1 MPGRLLHCPATL
13 TSIPCRLLPLCAGTP
28 LSGALQDRTQAFMTT
43 NTLSALAEPL
53 DAVAPRPRIGELLVQ
68 AGKLSARDL
77 ERALS
82 AQQEMGGMLGR
93 VLVRLGLVS
102 DTDVARA
109 LSSQLDIPL
118 LPADG
123 FPDLMPE
130 VEGILPEFLHTNAV
144 YPLYLEDGQL
154 HVAMAVPQ
162 DAFVVKAL
170 HLATGYTI
178 RPHLALESEIEK
190 ALAEPVEEAPEDED
204 DGFGDGQ
211 DGGDFVE
218 HLKDL
223 ASEAPVIRLVNT
235 IIGRV
240 IDLRASD
247 IHLEPFD
254 DGLHVRYRVDGVI
267 HPGELV
273 PPRLSAAVNSR
284 VKLLAHLDIAERR
297 LPQDG
302 RIKTRVKGRELDLR
316 VSTVPT
322 VHGESVV
329 MRVLDRASVRLE
341 LEKMGFEKDTLERFN
356 ALLARPHGIL
366 LVTGPT
372 GSGKT
377 TTLYAALA
385 KIDASAQKIITVED
399 PVEYQL
405 EGINQIQ
412 VHSQINL
419 TFANALR
426 SILRQ
431 DPDIIMIGEMRDG
444 ETAQIAVQ
452 SALTGHLVLSTLHT
466 NTAAGAVIRMQ
477 DMGVEPYLIT
487 SAVNGVLAQRLV
499 RTLCGHCKEAY
510 EPGPE
515 VRSSTGLSRFC
526 AATQPIYRA
535 VGCEHCRQSGY
546 RGRTGIHELLVLDEP
561 MRRAII
567 EGRDANILN
576 GIAAQSGMLSLYED
590 GLRKVAAG
598 HTTLDELARVTQ
610 DQSDA

>member
-1 MPGRLLHCPATL
+1 MCIR
-13 TSIPCRLLPLCAGTP
+13 
-28 LSGALQDRTQAFMTT
+28 DR
-43 NTLSALAEPL
+43 
-53 DAVAPRPRIGELLVQ
+53 R
-68 AGKLSARDL
+68 
-77 ERALS
+77 
-82 AQQEMGGMLGR
+82 
-93 VLVRLGLVS
+93 
-102 DTDVARA
+102 
-109 LSSQLDIPL
+109 
-118 LPADG
+118 
-123 FPDLMPE
+123 
-130 VEGILPEFLHTNAV
+130 
-144 YPLYLEDGQL
+144 
-154 HVAMAVPQ
+154 
-162 DAFVVKAL
+162 KAL
-170 HLATGYTI
+170 RLATGLQI
-178 RPHLALESEIEK
+178 NAFIALPSDIEK
-190 ALAEPVEEAPEDED
+190 ALAQPLNEPGAADAGANLD
-204 DGFGDGQ
+204 DDS
-211 DGGDFVE
+211 GDFVE
-218 HLKDL
+218 HLRDL
-223 ASEAPVIRLVNT
+223 ASEAPVIRLVNQ

-240 IDLRASD
+240 IELRASD

-267 HPGELV
+267 HASELV
-273 PPRLSAAVNSR
+273 PPKHSAAVSSR

-329 MRVLDRASVRLE
+329 MRVLDRASVRFSLE
-341 LEKMGFEKDTLERFN
+341 QMGFEADTLARFN

-377 TTLYAALA
+377 TTLYAALS
-385 KIDASAQKIITVED
+385 KLDSTTQKIINVED

-412 VHSQINL
+412 VHTQIGL

-477 DMGVEPYLIT
+477 DMGVERYLIT
-487 SAVNGVLAQRLV
+487 SAVNGVLSQRLV
-499 RTLCGHCKEAY
+499 RTLCGHCKEAVTPSA
-510 EPGPE
+510 EIL
-515 VRSSTGLSRFC
+515 RTSGLGRYLQ
-526 AATQPIYRA
+526 AGQPIYRA
-535 VGCEHCRQSGY
+535 RGCAQCRDTGY
-546 RGRTGIHELLVLDEP
+546 LGRTGIHELLVLDEA

-567 EGRDANILN
+567 EGKDASELH
-576 GIAAQSGMLSLYED
+576 ALAVRSGMLTLHDD

-598 HTTLDELARVTQ
+598 TTCLEELMRVTQ
-610 DQSDA
+610 EAGDG

>member
-1 MPGRLLHCPATL
+1 LDGWDAHDSRGLRRRATL
-13 TSIPCRLLPLCAGTP
+13 SPILCSPLAFSPIGLSFQIIMTIQTLIPPVVVQGDA
-28 LSGALQDRTQAFMTT
+28 
-43 NTLSALAEPL
+43 ALAPPKL
-53 DAVAPRPRIGELLVQ
+53 GELLVQ

-82 AQQEMGGMLGR
+82 AQLEMGGMLGR
-93 VLVRLGLVS
+93 VVVRLGLVS
-102 DTDVARA
+102 DVDVAKA
-109 LSSQLDIPL
+109 LSSQLKLDFV
-118 LPADG
+118 AANG

-130 VEGILPEFLHTNAV
+130 VEGLIPAFLHANAV
-144 YPLYLEDGQL
+144 FPLRLDGREL

-170 HLATGYTI
+170 RLATGFTI
-178 RPHLALESEIEK
+178 RPHLALESDIEK
-190 ALAEPVEEAPEDED
+190 ALAEPVEEAPEDD
-204 DGFGDGQ
+204 DGFGDSL

-240 IDLRASD
+240 TDLRASD

-254 DGLHVRYRVDGVI
+254 DGLRVRYRVDGVI
-267 HPGELV
+267 HMGELV
-273 PPRLSAAVNSR
+273 PPRLSAAVSSR

-329 MRVLDRASVRLE
+329 MRVLDRASVRLN
-341 LEKMGFEKDTLERFN
+341 LDTMGFEQDTLARFN
-356 ALLARPHGIL
+356 TLLARPHGIL

-377 TTLYAALA
+377 TTLYAALS
-385 KIDASAQKIITVED
+385 KIDAKSNKIITVED

-412 VHSQINL
+412 VHPQINL

-477 DMGVEPYLIT
+477 DMGVESYLIT
-487 SAVNGVLAQRLV
+487 SSVNGVLAQRLL
-499 RTLCGHCKEAY
+499 RTLCSHCKEPY
-510 EPGPE
+510 EPGRE
-515 VRSSTGLSRFC
+515 VRQSTGLARFC
-526 AATQPIYRA
+526 PSDRLIYRA

-546 RGRTGIHELLVLDEP
+546 RGRTGIHELFVLDEP

-567 EGRDANILN
+567 EGLDANALN
-576 GIAAQSGMLSLYED
+576 TLAAGSGMLSLFED

-598 HTTLDELARVTQ
+598 VTTLDELARVTQ

>member
-1 MPGRLLHCPATL
+1 MRNRIPVPPS
-13 TSIPCRLLPLCAGTP
+13 TSIDMTP
-28 LSGALQDRTQAFMTT
+28 NVSP
-43 NTLSALAEPL
+43 ALAEPTL
-53 DAVAPRPRIGELLVQ
+53 HPEVQRPRIGDLLVQ

-77 ERALS
+77 ERALA
-82 AQQEMGGMLGR
+82 AQEEMGNMLGR
-93 VLVRLGLVS
+93 VMVQLGLVS
-102 DTDVARA
+102 EIDVAQV
-109 LSSQLDIPL
+109 LSRQLGVNLVAASD
-118 LPADG
+118 

-130 VEGILPEFLHTNAV
+130 IQGLQLGFLQTNAV
-144 YPLYLEDGQL
+144 YPLRQEADVL

-162 DAFVVKAL
+162 DAFVLKGL
-170 HLATGYTI
+170 RLATGLAI
-178 RPHLALESEIEK
+178 SPHLALETDIEK
-190 ALAEPVEEAPEDED
+190 ALDEPEHDPQDAVD
-204 DGFGDGQ
+204 DGFGDGS

-223 ASEAPVIRLVNT
+223 ASEAPVIRLVGN
-235 IIGRV
+235 IISRV

-267 HPGELV
+267 HAGELV

-341 LEKMGFEKDTLERFN
+341 LEKMGFEKDTLHRFN
-356 ALLARPHGIL
+356 QLLARPHGIL

-405 EGINQIQ
+405 DGINQIQ
-412 VHSQINL
+412 VHPQIHL

-466 NTAAGAVIRMQ
+466 NTAAGAVIRMK
-477 DMGVEPYLIT
+477 DMGVESYLIT

-499 RTLCGHCKEAY
+499 RTLCPHCKEAY
-510 EPGPE
+510 EPGAE
-515 VRSSTGLSRFC
+515 VRERTGLARFC
-526 AATQPIYRA
+526 SNDTPVYRA
-535 VGCEHCRQSGY
+535 VGCAECRQSGY
-546 RGRTGIHELLVLDEP
+546 RGRTGIHELLLLDEP

-567 EGRDANILN
+567 DGRDANALN
-576 GIAAQSGMLSLYED
+576 ALAAQSGMLTLYED

-598 HTTLDELARVTQ
+598 VTTLDELARVTQ
-610 DQSDA
+610 DQADA

>member
-1 MPGRLLHCPATL
+1 MEPTL
-13 TSIPCRLLPLCAGTP
+13 NKDAGHE
-28 LSGALQDRTQAFMTT
+28 L
-43 NTLSALAEPL
+43 
-53 DAVAPRPRIGELLVQ
+53 GEQLVQ

-77 ERALS
+77 DRALA
-82 AQQEMGGMLGR
+82 AQQEMGGSLGI
-93 VLVRLGLVS
+93 VLTQLGLVS
-102 DTDVARA
+102 EADVVQTR
-109 LSSQLDIPL
+109 SRVLDVPFVA
-118 LPADG
+118 ADE
-123 FPDLMPE
+123 FPDIAPE
-130 VEGILPEFLHTNAV
+130 VNGLLPEFMAAHQV
-144 YPLYLEDGQL
+144 CPLRQEGRRLD
-154 HVAMAVPQ
+154 VAMATPE
-162 DAFVVKAL
+162 DGYLLKAL
-170 HLATGYTI
+170 RLATGMDI
-178 RPHLALESEIEK
+178 RPFIALPSDIEK
-190 ALAEPVEEAPEDED
+190 ALSQPATEAVDPQDDEELA
-204 DGFGDGQ
+204 GLAGDS
-211 DGGDFVE
+211 GDFIE

-223 ASEAPVIRLVNT
+223 ASEAPVIRLVNS

-240 IDLRASD
+240 IELRASD

-267 HPGELV
+267 HSSEVV
-273 PPRLSAAVNSR
+273 PPKHSAAVASR

-302 RIKTRVKGRELDLR
+302 RIKIRVKGRELDLR
-316 VSTVPT
+316 VSAVPT

-329 MRVLDRASVRLE
+329 MRVLDRASVRFSLE
-341 LEKMGFEKDTLERFN
+341 QMGFEADTLERFN

-377 TTLYAALA
+377 TTLYAALS
-385 KIDASAQKIITVED
+385 KLDSSTQKIINVED

-412 VHSQINL
+412 VHTQIGL

-477 DMGVEPYLIT
+477 DMGVERYLIT
-487 SAVNGVLAQRLV
+487 SSVNGVLSQRLV
-499 RTLCGHCKEAY
+499 RTLCGHCKEPVMPSSEVLASSGLGRFLQ
-510 EPGPE
+510 PGAPMYK
-515 VRSSTGLSRFC
+515 SRGC
-526 AATQPIYRA
+526 A
-535 VGCEHCRQSGY
+535 HCRDTGY
-546 RGRTGIHELLVLDEP
+546 LGRTGIHELLVLDEG

-567 EGRDANILN
+567 DGKDASELHAKAVR
-576 GIAAQSGMLSLYED
+576 GGMLTLYED

-598 HTTLDELARVTQ
+598 TTCLEELLRVTQ
-610 DQSDA
+610 DDQDA

>member
-1 MPGRLLHCPATL
+1 MSDHSPSLLEPTL
-13 TSIPCRLLPLCAGTP
+13 RSP
-28 LSGALQDRTQAFMTT
+28 
-43 NTLSALAEPL
+43 SAAHLAAAA
-53 DAVAPRPRIGELLVQ
+53 DWTRYGEVLVR

-77 ERALS
+77 ERALA
-82 AQQEMGGMLGR
+82 AQREMGGALDS
-93 VLVRLGLVS
+93 VLVSLGLVS
-102 DTDVARA
+102 EPDAARA
-109 LSSQLDIPL
+109 LAEYLG
-118 LPADG
+118 LPFLTADD
-123 FPDLMPE
+123 FPDLPPE
-130 VEGILPEFLHTNAV
+130 PEGLLPEFLKTHRV
-144 YPLYLEDGQL
+144 LPLGVEDGRL
-154 HVAMAVPQ
+154 RVAMSAPQ
-162 DAFVVKAL
+162 DAFVCKAL
-170 HLATGYTI
+170 GLASGLVVEPAVGLGSDI
-178 RPHLALESEIEK
+178 DK
-190 ALAEPVEEAPEDED
+190 ALARLFDEGAEGVN
-204 DGFGDGQ
+204 DGDEMGDGL
-211 DGGDFVE
+211 DADAGDFVE
-218 HLKDL
+218 HLRDL

-240 IDLRASD
+240 IELRASD

-254 DGLHVRYRVDGVI
+254 DGLHVRYRIDGVL
-267 HPGELV
+267 HPGEVV
-273 PPRLSAAVNSR
+273 PAAQGAAVSSR

-329 MRVLDRASVRLE
+329 MRVLDRASVRLS
-341 LEKMGFEKDTLERFN
+341 LEDMGFEKDTLARFN
-356 ALLARPHGIL
+356 QLIHRPHGIL

-385 KIDASAQKIITVED
+385 KLDSVSQKIITVED

-452 SALTGHLVLSTLHT
+452 SSLTGHLVLSTLHT
-466 NTAAGAVIRMQ
+466 NTAASAVVRMQ
-477 DMGVEPYLIT
+477 DMGVERYLIT
-487 SAVNGVLAQRLV
+487 STVNGVLAQRLV
-499 RTLCGHCKEAY
+499 RRLCPHCKTPVQPDPALLQSSGLGRFLSGGAPVYEA
-510 EPGPE
+510 
-515 VRSSTGLSRFC
+515 R
-526 AATQPIYRA
+526 
-535 VGCEHCRQSGY
+535 GCDHCRGTGY
-546 RGRTGIHELLVLDEP
+546 QGRTAIHELLVVDEAMRSAILQGLD
-561 MRRAII
+561 AS
-567 EGRDANILN
+567 ALQS
-576 GIAAQSGMLSLYED
+576 IAVKAGMYTLYDD

-598 HTTLDELARVTQ
+598 VTSLDEVLRATQ
-610 DQSDA
+610 DQGE

>member
-1 MPGRLLHCPATL
+1 MSDHSPSLLEPTL
-13 TSIPCRLLPLCAGTP
+13 RSP
-28 LSGALQDRTQAFMTT
+28 
-43 NTLSALAEPL
+43 SAAHLAAAA
-53 DAVAPRPRIGELLVQ
+53 DWSRYGEVLVR

-77 ERALS
+77 ERALA
-82 AQQEMGGMLGR
+82 AQREMGGALDS
-93 VLVRLGLVS
+93 VLVSLGLVS
-102 DTDVARA
+102 EPDAARA
-109 LSSQLDIPL
+109 LAEYLG
-118 LPADG
+118 LPFLTADD
-123 FPDLMPE
+123 FPDLPPE
-130 VEGILPEFLHTNAV
+130 PEGLLPEFLKTHRV
-144 YPLYLEDGQL
+144 LPLGVEDGRL
-154 HVAMAVPQ
+154 RVAMSAPQ
-162 DAFVVKAL
+162 DAFVCKAL
-170 HLATGYTI
+170 GLASGLVVEPAVGLGSDI
-178 RPHLALESEIEK
+178 DK
-190 ALAEPVEEAPEDED
+190 ALARLFDEGAEGVN
-204 DGFGDGQ
+204 DGDEMGDGL
-211 DGGDFVE
+211 DADAGDFVE
-218 HLKDL
+218 HLRDL

-240 IDLRASD
+240 IELRASD

-254 DGLHVRYRVDGVI
+254 DGLHVRYRIDGVL
-267 HPGELV
+267 HPGEVV
-273 PPRLSAAVNSR
+273 PAAQGAAVSSR

-329 MRVLDRASVRLE
+329 MRVLDRASVRLS
-341 LEKMGFEKDTLERFN
+341 LEDMGFEKDTLARFN
-356 ALLARPHGIL
+356 QLIHRPHGIL

-385 KIDASAQKIITVED
+385 KLDSVSQKIITVED

-452 SALTGHLVLSTLHT
+452 SSLTGHLVLSTLHT
-466 NTAAGAVIRMQ
+466 NTAASAVVRMQ
-477 DMGVEPYLIT
+477 DMGVERYLIT
-487 SAVNGVLAQRLV
+487 STVNGVLAQRLV
-499 RTLCGHCKEAY
+499 RRLCPHCKTPVQPDPALLQSSGLGRFLSGGAPVYEA
-510 EPGPE
+510 
-515 VRSSTGLSRFC
+515 R
-526 AATQPIYRA
+526 
-535 VGCEHCRQSGY
+535 GCDHCRGTGY
-546 RGRTGIHELLVLDEP
+546 QGRTAIHELLVVDEAMRSAILQGLD
-561 MRRAII
+561 AS
-567 EGRDANILN
+567 ALQS
-576 GIAAQSGMLSLYED
+576 IAVKAGMYTLYDD

-598 HTTLDELARVTQ
+598 VTSLDEVLRATQ
-610 DQSDA
+610 DQGE

>member
-1 MPGRLLHCPATL
+1 MTTHTL
-13 TSIPCRLLPLCAGTP
+13 TDPTPSRPLL
-28 LSGALQDRTQAFMTT
+28 
-43 NTLSALAEPL
+43 
-53 DAVAPRPRIGELLVQ
+53 GEMLVQ

-77 ERALS
+77 ERALA
-82 AQQEMGGMLGR
+82 AQHEMQGLLGQ

-102 DTDVARA
+102 EIDVLHCLAE
-109 LSSQLDIPL
+109 QLQLPL
-118 LPADG
+118 AKADD
-123 FPDLMPE
+123 FPEFMPE
-130 VEGILPEFLHTNAV
+130 IEGLQSAFLHTHAI
-144 YPLYLEDGQL
+144 YPLRLEGQQL
-154 HVAMAVPQ
+154 HVAMAQPQ
-162 DAFVVKAL
+162 DAFVRKAL
-170 HLATGYTI
+170 HLATGCTI
-178 RPHLALESEIEK
+178 CPYLALEADIAK
-190 ALAEPVEEAPEDED
+190 ALTEPAQEVEEDSEDSFA
-204 DGFGDGQ
+204 DGL
-211 DGGDFVE
+211 DGGDFIE

-223 ASEAPVIRLVNT
+223 ASEAPVIRMVNT

-240 IDLRASD
+240 TDLRASD

-267 HPGELV
+267 HQGELIA
-273 PPRLSAAVNSR
+273 PRLSAAVSSR

-322 VHGESVV
+322 VYGESVV
-329 MRVLDRASVRLE
+329 MRVLDRASVRLQ
-341 LEKMGFEKDTLERFN
+341 LETMGFASDTLERFN
-356 ALLARPHGIL
+356 TLLARPHGIL

-377 TTLYAALA
+377 TTLYAALS
-385 KIDASAQKIITVED
+385 KIDAQANKIITVED

-412 VHSQINL
+412 VHPQINL
-419 TFANALR
+419 SFANALR

-466 NTAAGAVIRMQ
+466 NTAAGAITRMQ
-477 DMGVEPYLIT
+477 DMGVESYLIT
-487 SAVNGVLAQRLV
+487 SSVNGVLAQRLV
-499 RTLCGHCKEAY
+499 RTLCAHCKESYVPDAQLLA
-510 EPGPE
+510 
-515 VRSSTGLSRFC
+515 STGLGRFC
-526 AATQPIYRA
+526 APGQPIYRA
-535 VGCEHCRQSGY
+535 VGCEHCRHTGY

-561 MRRAII
+561 LRRAII
-567 EGRDANILN
+567 EGRDANSLHTL
-576 GIAAQSGMLSLYED
+576 AAQSGMLNLFED

-598 HTTLDELARVTQ
+598 TTTLDELARVTQ
-610 DQSDA
+610 DHADA

>member
-1 MPGRLLHCPATL
+1 MTEILNVPATHTQTPEPSGRL
-13 TSIPCRLLPLCAGTP
+13 
-28 LSGALQDRTQAFMTT
+28 
-43 NTLSALAEPL
+43 
-53 DAVAPRPRIGELLVQ
+53 RIGEMLVRI
-68 AGKLSARDL
+68 GKLGARDL
-77 ERALS
+77 ERALV
-82 AQQEMGGMLGR
+82 AQQEMGSMLGR

-102 DTDVARA
+102 ELDVVQG
-109 LSSQLDIPL
+109 LSSQLGVPFVALD
-118 LPADG
+118 A
-123 FPDLMPE
+123 FPDFMPEVPGLMPE
-130 VEGILPEFLHTNAV
+130 FLYAHAV
-144 YPLYLEDGQL
+144 YPLGIRDGYLD
-154 HVAMAVPQ
+154 VVMAIPQ
-162 DAFVVKAL
+162 DAFVIKAL
-170 HLATGYTI
+170 RLATGLQI
-178 RPHLALESEIEK
+178 RPHIGTDADIEK
-190 ALAEPVEEAPEDED
+190 ALTQPLENSVVDDEGD
-204 DGFGDGQ
+204 SLGDG
-211 DGGDFVE
+211 DSGDFVE

-223 ASEAPVIRLVNT
+223 ASEAPVIRLVNA

-240 IDLRASD
+240 TDLRASD

-267 HPGELV
+267 HAGETV
-273 PPRLSAAVNSR
+273 QPRHSAAVNSR

-329 MRVLDRASVRLE
+329 MRVLDRASVRFGLE
-341 LEKMGFEKDTLERFN
+341 DMGFAPDTLARFN

-377 TTLYAALA
+377 TTLYAALSKLNA
-385 KIDASAQKIITVED
+385 DTQKIITVED

-412 VHSQINL
+412 VHPQINL

-477 DMGVEPYLIT
+477 DMGVERYLIT

-499 RTLCGHCKEAY
+499 RTLCSHCKEAY
-510 EPGPE
+510 EPSSE
-515 VRSSTGLSRFC
+515 VLKRTGLVRFYQPG
-526 AATQPIYRA
+526 QPIYRA
-535 VGCEHCRQSGY
+535 LGCEHCRQSGY

-561 MRRAII
+561 MRKAII
-567 EGRDANILN
+567 EGWDANALN
-576 GIAAQSGMLSLYED
+576 ALAAKGGMISLHED

-598 HTTLDELARVTQ
+598 HTCLEELARVTQ
-610 DQSDA
+610 DHGDA

>member
-1 MPGRLLHCPATL
+1 MSDNSPGLVEPTL
-13 TSIPCRLLPLCAGTP
+13 DPVP
-28 LSGALQDRTQAFMTT
+28 
-43 NTLSALAEPL
+43 
-53 DAVAPRPRIGELLVQ
+53 DADHWPRYGEVLVR

-77 ERALS
+77 ERALA
-82 AQQEMGGMLGR
+82 AQREMGGALDG
-93 VLVRLGLVS
+93 VLVSLGLVS
-102 DTDVARA
+102 EPDAARA
-109 LSSQLDIPL
+109 LAEHLA
-118 LPADG
+118 LPFLTADE
-123 FPDLMPE
+123 FPDLPPE
-130 VEGILPEFLHTNAV
+130 PEGLLPDFLKTHRV
-144 YPLYLEDGQL
+144 LPLSVEDGRL
-154 HVAMAVPQ
+154 RVAMSAPQ
-162 DAFVVKAL
+162 DGFVRKAL
-170 HLATGYTI
+170 GLASG
-178 RPHLALESEIEK
+178 LAIEPAVGLASDIDK
-190 ALAEPVEEAPEDED
+190 ALTRLFDEGADEAGEGDEL
-204 DGFGDGQ
+204 GDAF
-211 DGGDFVE
+211 DPDAGDFVE
-218 HLKDL
+218 HLRDL

-240 IDLRASD
+240 IELRASD

-254 DGLHVRYRVDGVI
+254 DGLHVRYRIDGVL

-273 PPRLSAAVNSR
+273 PAAQGAAVSSR

-329 MRVLDRASVRLE
+329 MRVLDRASVRLS
-341 LEKMGFEKDTLERFN
+341 LEDMGFERDTLARFN
-356 ALLARPHGIL
+356 QLVLRPHGIL

-385 KIDASAQKIITVED
+385 KLDSVSQKIITVED

-419 TFANALR
+419 SFANALR

-452 SALTGHLVLSTLHT
+452 SSLTGHLVLSTLHT
-466 NTAAGAVIRMQ
+466 NTAASAVVRMQ
-477 DMGVEPYLIT
+477 DMGVERYLIT
-487 SAVNGVLAQRLV
+487 STVNGVLAQRLV
-499 RTLCGHCKEAY
+499 RRLCPHCKTPVQPDPALLQSSGLGRFLPAGAPVYEAK
-510 EPGPE
+510 
-515 VRSSTGLSRFC
+515 
-526 AATQPIYRA
+526 
-535 VGCEHCRQSGY
+535 GCDHCRGTGY
-546 RGRTGIHELLVLDEP
+546 QGRTAIHELLVVDEA
-561 MRRAII
+561 MRSAILQ
-567 EGRDANILN
+567 GMDASALQA
-576 GIAAQSGMLSLYED
+576 IAVKAGMYTLYDD

-598 HTTLDELARVTQ
+598 VTSLDEVLRATQ
-610 DQSDA
+610 DQGEA

>member
-1 MPGRLLHCPATL
+1 MPEPDLNDIAIPSPALRGVSWPDYGDLLVRAGRLT
-13 TSIPCRLLPLCAGTP
+13 
-28 LSGALQDRTQAFMTT
+28 
-43 NTLSALAEPL
+43 
-53 DAVAPRPRIGELLVQ
+53 
-68 AGKLSARDL
+68 ARDL
-77 ERALS
+77 ERALA
-82 AQQEMGGMLGR
+82 AQREMGGALDG
-93 VLVRLGLVS
+93 VLVNLGLVS
-102 DTDVARA
+102 ETDAAQA
-109 LSSQLDIPL
+109 LAEHLQLPFIASDA
-118 LPADG
+118 LPEAA
-123 FPDLMPE
+123 LE
-130 VEGILPEFLHTNAV
+130 LEALLPEFLRTHRV
-144 YPLYLEDGQL
+144 LPLRAENGVL
-154 HVAMAVPQ
+154 HVAMRAPQ

-170 HLATGYTI
+170 HLTTGLEV
-178 RPHLALESEIEK
+178 RPAVALGSDIDK
-190 ALAEPVEEAPEDED
+190 ALKRALDDAEAVQADDALADE
-204 DGFGDGQ
+204 GDA
-211 DGGDFVE
+211 GDFVE
-218 HLKDL
+218 HLRDL

-240 IDLRASD
+240 IELRASD

-254 DGLHVRYRVDGVI
+254 DGLHVRYRVDGVL
-267 HPGELV
+267 HPGEVV
-273 PPRLSAAVNSR
+273 PAAQGAAVSSR

-329 MRVLDRASVRLE
+329 MRVLDRASVRLS
-341 LEKMGFEKDTLERFN
+341 LEDMGFERETLASFN
-356 ALLARPHGIL
+356 QLIHRPHGIL

-385 KIDASAQKIITVED
+385 KLDSVSQKIITVED

-452 SALTGHLVLSTLHT
+452 SSLTGHLVLSTLHT
-466 NTAAGAVIRMQ
+466 NTAASAVVRMQ
-477 DMGVEPYLIT
+477 DMGVERYLIT
-487 SAVNGVLAQRLV
+487 STVNGVLAQRLV
-499 RTLCGHCKEAY
+499 RRLCPHCKTAVQPDPALLQTSGLGRFLAPGAPVYEAK
-510 EPGPE
+510 
-515 VRSSTGLSRFC
+515 
-526 AATQPIYRA
+526 
-535 VGCEHCRQSGY
+535 GCDHCRGTGY
-546 RGRTGIHELLVLDEP
+546 QGRTAIHELLVVDEA
-561 MRRAII
+561 MRSAILQ
-567 EGRDANILN
+567 GMDASALQS
-576 GIAAQSGMLSLYED
+576 IAVKAGMYTLYDD

-598 HTTLDELARVTQ
+598 VTSLDEVLRATQ
-610 DQSDA
+610 DQGE